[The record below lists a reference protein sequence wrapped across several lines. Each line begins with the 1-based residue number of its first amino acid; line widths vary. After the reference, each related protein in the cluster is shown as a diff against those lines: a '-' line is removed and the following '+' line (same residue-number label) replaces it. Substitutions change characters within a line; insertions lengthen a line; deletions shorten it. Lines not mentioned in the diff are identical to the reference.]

1 MTFLVIF
8 IHCGLGFNNFPH
20 IFRYENG
27 WRVQKCIWKIISFLD
42 IWTTTFTA
50 FLLYLVELK
59 REKCWKK
66 ENWTCRPSCSF
77 YSRKKSCNLIKLACN
92 LENISCVLKKQLF
105 CSFQTSD
112 FHWRRS
118 TGDKNVTFSIL
129 DTFCNSIEKVK
140 NKAKN
145 TF

>member
-1 MTFLVIF
+1 MKYDIF
-8 IHCGLGFNNFPH
+8 GNCHTLWTGFQWFPTH
-20 IFRYENG
+20 F
-27 WRVQKCIWKIISFLD
+27 QIWKWLKSAKMHLKNHFILRYLNNHFHCI
-42 IWTTTFTA
+42 FT
-50 FLLYLVELK
+50 LLSGIEEGKMLKKGKTGLVV
-59 REKCWKK
+59 R
-66 ENWTCRPSCSF
+66 RRSF

-129 DTFCNSIEKVK
+129 DTFEIPLKR
-140 NKAKN
+140 
-145 TF
+145 

>member
-1 MTFLVIF
+1 MTFLIIF
-8 IHCGLGFNNFPH
+8 IHCGLGFNDFPH

-66 ENWTCRPSCSF
+66 GKTGLVVRRRSF

-129 DTFCNSIEKVK
+129 DTFLQFHWKGKKQS
-140 NKAKN
+140 
-145 TF
+145 